1 IGSYTER
8 LSGGCLRASPE
19 NLRKRYGVRRTR
31 YASNIAAGEQYAVF
45 SDGTPPVELLY
56 VLLVIVLTAL
66 TIGFL
71 MICDR
76 LGRR

>member
-1 IGSYTER
+1 MITIVYR
-8 LSGGCLRASPE
+8 LI
-19 NLRKRYGVRRTR
+19 V
-31 YASNIAAGEQYAVF
+31 
-45 SDGTPPVELLY
+45 
-56 VLLVIVLTAL
+56 VLTAV

>member
-1 IGSYTER
+1 
-8 LSGGCLRASPE
+8 
-19 NLRKRYGVRRTR
+19 
-31 YASNIAAGEQYAVF
+31 
-45 SDGTPPVELLY
+45 VEFLY
-56 VLLVIVLTAL
+56 VLLVIVLTAM

>member
-1 IGSYTER
+1 MRTV
-8 LSGGCLRASPE
+8 PT
-19 NLRKRYGVRRTR
+19 RRNAT
-31 YASNIAAGEQYAVF
+31 
-45 SDGTPPVELLY
+45 VEFLY
-56 VLLVIVLTAL
+56 VLLVVVLTAM

>member
-1 IGSYTER
+1 MRR
-8 LSGGCLRASPE
+8 LLRRNA
-19 NLRKRYGVRRTR
+19 
-31 YASNIAAGEQYAVF
+31 
-45 SDGTPPVELLY
+45 PVELLY
-56 VLLVIVLTAL
+56 VLVVVVLTAV

>member
-1 IGSYTER
+1 
-8 LSGGCLRASPE
+8 
-19 NLRKRYGVRRTR
+19 
-31 YASNIAAGEQYAVF
+31 
-45 SDGTPPVELLY
+45 VEILY
-56 VLLVIVLTAL
+56 VLLIVVLTAA

>member
-1 IGSYTER
+1 VRSYKRRVFAKIYGNVTPRADGDTRPISRRENNAR
-8 LSGGCLRASPE
+8 RPLRRNA
-19 NLRKRYGVRRTR
+19 L
-31 YASNIAAGEQYAVF
+31 
-45 SDGTPPVELLY
+45 VEFLY
-56 VLLVIVLTAL
+56 VLLVIVLTAM

>member
-1 IGSYTER
+1 MEI
-8 LSGGCLRASPE
+8 
-19 NLRKRYGVRRTR
+19 
-31 YASNIAAGEQYAVF
+31 
-45 SDGTPPVELLY
+45 LY
-56 VLLVIVLTAL
+56 VLLIVVLTAA

>member
-1 IGSYTER
+1 MRTVP
-8 LSGGCLRASPE
+8 LRRNA
-19 NLRKRYGVRRTR
+19 T
-31 YASNIAAGEQYAVF
+31 
-45 SDGTPPVELLY
+45 VEFLY

-76 LGRR
+76 LGRL

>member
-1 IGSYTER
+1 
-8 LSGGCLRASPE
+8 
-19 NLRKRYGVRRTR
+19 
-31 YASNIAAGEQYAVF
+31 
-45 SDGTPPVELLY
+45 VELLY
-56 VLLVIVLTAL
+56 VLLVIVLCAL

>member
-1 IGSYTER
+1 VEF
-8 LSGGCLRASPE
+8 LS
-19 NLRKRYGVRRTR
+19 
-31 YASNIAAGEQYAVF
+31 
-45 SDGTPPVELLY
+45 
-56 VLLVIVLTAL
+56 VLLVVVLVAM

>member
-1 IGSYTER
+1 MRTVP
-8 LSGGCLRASPE
+8 LRRNAS
-19 NLRKRYGVRRTR
+19 
-31 YASNIAAGEQYAVF
+31 
-45 SDGTPPVELLY
+45 VEILY

>member
-1 IGSYTER
+1 
-8 LSGGCLRASPE
+8 
-19 NLRKRYGVRRTR
+19 
-31 YASNIAAGEQYAVF
+31 
-45 SDGTPPVELLY
+45 VEILY
-56 VLLVIVLTAL
+56 VLLVVVLTAM

>member
-1 IGSYTER
+1 
-8 LSGGCLRASPE
+8 
-19 NLRKRYGVRRTR
+19 
-31 YASNIAAGEQYAVF
+31 
-45 SDGTPPVELLY
+45 VEILY
-56 VLLVIVLTAL
+56 VLLILVLTAA

>member
-1 IGSYTER
+1 M
-8 LSGGCLRASPE
+8 
-19 NLRKRYGVRRTR
+19 
-31 YASNIAAGEQYAVF
+31 
-45 SDGTPPVELLY
+45 ELLY
-56 VLLVIVLTAL
+56 VLLVVVLTAL

>member
-1 IGSYTER
+1 MRR
-8 LSGGCLRASPE
+8 LLR
-19 NLRKRYGVRRTR
+19 R
-31 YASNIAAGEQYAVF
+31 NI
-45 SDGTPPVELLY
+45 PVELLY
-56 VLLVIVLTAL
+56 VLLVVVLTAL